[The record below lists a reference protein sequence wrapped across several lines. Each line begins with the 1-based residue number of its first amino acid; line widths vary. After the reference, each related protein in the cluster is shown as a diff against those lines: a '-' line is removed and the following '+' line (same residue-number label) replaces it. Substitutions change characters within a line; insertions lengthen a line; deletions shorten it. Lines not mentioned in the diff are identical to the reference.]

1 MVFQRS
7 IGHWRMLS
15 TLIVGIVLSAALMA
29 SVILYSDAIRDLGL
43 KHALE
48 TQPAYS
54 LDLEVSGTAPSLLST
69 DYPQRKAAADQL
81 ILDRMSSVL
90 RLLLHYGRS
99 ETFFLA
105 PAGEPLPT
113 QDELLPRAHIQF
125 QDQLAS
131 HTRIVEGRAPGVAA
145 GPAGNLPVV
154 ELALAKPTADRM
166 AVKVGDTFDLSLH
179 WKKGVIFRAVVT
191 GLIEPLDASEPYWF
205 GKTDRFDVSFT
216 RWPTYPFFMDEATF
230 MQVMPP
236 VVPELDVNYEFY
248 GFVDTG
254 RINASN
260 ARRVEES
267 TKALEREVPGQISGA
282 DLRTKLAVVIGDYRE
297 KLFFTRLPLFALMLQ
312 IVGIVLFF
320 VVMMA
325 TMVIER
331 QTGEIALLK
340 SRGAST
346 SQVMVIYVLEGTA
359 LVAVATLT
367 GPLLAAGAISLLGLT
382 PPFEELSKGG
392 LLSVHLTRAAFGL
405 ALFGALLSL
414 AALLWPAY
422 RASKFSITNYKQQIS
437 RPPRQPV
444 FLRYYL
450 DLALIAVGAFAFYQL
465 RQRGSLVTEKLFG
478 DLSADPLMLVTPT
491 LFMLMVALVFLRLFP
506 LALRLGL
513 WMSRRL
519 DGPTLSMSLTRM
531 ARSPLQHSRLILLLI
546 LTTAVGMF
554 AAGFR
559 ATLEKGYNDR
569 ASYAAAAPA
578 RLVDIRAPL
587 NMTNARFQE
596 TIGALTGA
604 SQVSPAIRL
613 GGSISTGRYN
623 SESVQVLA
631 IRPDDF
637 EAAGFW
643 RGDFASRS
651 RASLMDSLGDGPAK
665 YEQTPMVPV
674 EAKSVGFWA
683 RLPLPPRTPA
693 PQLGIRLV
701 DDSGTYWEYPLTTD
715 APVSGSWQ
723 FFSANLAA
731 PTIPRAVGAGQRRAP
746 TTSLTFDSLYV
757 RFPGLGGDTNEQV
770 TLTFDDLLWSPTP
783 TARGLGATGFS
794 DGTVFESFDNMGP
807 YETISGVSIVG
818 QPAALTGGQAE
829 SPRSGGAAKV
839 TFIRGRGGAPLVGL
853 RRAAELKPLP
863 VVAAGQVLDRIKKKV
878 GDEFNLYVNG
888 QYVLVKVTGQF
899 DYFPGY
905 DPAKRL
911 GLFVADFDTFQV
923 AATRVPNVAEGAYAN
938 EAWLT
943 GAPSGLNKA
952 ALQEKGLIAEQV
964 LDRDTIHAEQ
974 ASDPLIAASW
984 EGILFLSFGAV
995 MLISAL
1001 AFIAYGSMS
1010 AQARSLEFAVLRTMG
1025 FSGRQILGVVTFEQ
1039 AFVIVAGIVAG
1050 TLLGFPLSRL
1060 MIGYMG
1066 LTENGAEP
1074 LPPLVSRVS
1083 WLAVATV
1090 YASLAIS
1097 VTVTVVSLVVLYS
1110 RLAVGRALRMG
1121 EL

>member
-1 MVFQRS
+1 
-7 IGHWRMLS
+7 MLS
-15 TLIVGIVLSAALMA
+15 TLVVGIVLSAALMA
-29 SVILYSDAIRDLGL
+29 CVVLYSDAIRDLGL
-43 KHALE
+43 KHALKN
-48 TQPAYS
+48 QPAYS
-54 LDLEVSGTAPSLLST
+54 LDFEVTGTAPSLLST

-81 ILDRMSSVL
+81 VMNRVSSVL
-90 RLLLHYGRS
+90 RLLVHYGRS

-105 PAGEPLPT
+105 PAGQPLPA
-113 QDELLPRAHIQF
+113 DDNLLARAHIQF

-131 HTRIVEGRAPGVAA
+131 HTRIVEGRAPGVPA
-145 GPAGNLPVV
+145 GPAGDLPVV

-166 AVKVGDTFDLSLH
+166 GVKVGDAFDLSLH

-191 GLIEPLDASEPYWF
+191 GLIEPLEPSETYWF
-205 GKTDRFDVSFT
+205 GKTDRFDVNFT
-216 RWPTYPFFMDEATF
+216 RWPTYPFFLDETTF
-230 MQVMPP
+230 LQVMTP

-248 GFVDTG
+248 GFVDLA
-254 RINASN
+254 RIDASN
-260 ARRVEES
+260 ARRVEDS
-267 TKALEREVPGQISGA
+267 ANALEREVRGQINGA
-282 DLRTKLAVVIGDYRE
+282 DVDSKLALVIKNYRE

-346 SQVMVIYVLEGTA
+346 GQVMVVYIIEGTA
-359 LVAVATLT
+359 LAAVATIT
-367 GPLLAAGAISLLGLT
+367 GPLLAAGAISLLGFT
-382 PPFEELSKGG
+382 PPFAELSNGG
-392 LLSVHLTRAAFGL
+392 LLTVHLTRAAFGL
-405 ALFGALLSL
+405 AMLGSLLSL

-422 RASKFSITNYKQQIS
+422 RASRYSITNYKQQIS

-450 DLALIAVGAFAFYQL
+450 DLVLIAIGAFAFYQL

-478 DLSADPLMLVTPT
+478 DLSADPLLLVTPT

-569 ASYAAAAPA
+569 AAYAAAAPT

-587 NMTNARFQE
+587 NLTNARFEE
-596 TIGALTGA
+596 TIRSLTGA
-604 SQVSPAIRL
+604 TRVSPAVRL
-613 GGSISTGRYN
+613 GGSVSISRYS
-623 SESVQVLA
+623 SETVQVLGVHPGEFQEMA
-631 IRPDDF
+631 
-637 EAAGFW
+637 FW

-651 RASLMDSLGDGPAK
+651 LSTLMKGLEGGPAAYK
-665 YEQTPMVPV
+665 TTPTVPV
-674 EAKSVGFWA
+674 EAKSVGLWA

-693 PQLGIRLV
+693 PQMGIRFV
-701 DDSGTYWEYPLTTD
+701 DDSGTYWEYALTTD
-715 APVSGSWQ
+715 GPATGGWQ
-723 FFSANLAA
+723 FFSANLGA
-731 PTIPRAVGAGQRRAP
+731 PTIPRAATAGQRRSP
-746 TTSLTFDSLYV
+746 TTLLTFDSLHI
-757 RFPGLGGDTNEQV
+757 RFPGLGGDTNDQV
-770 TLTFDDLLWSPTP
+770 TLTFDDLQWSPTAA
-783 TARGLGATGFS
+783 ARGMGATGFS
-794 DGTVFESFDNMGP
+794 DGSVFEPLDSMSP

-818 QPAALTGGQAE
+818 APAALTAGQADV
-829 SPRSGGAAKV
+829 PRSGGVAKI

-853 RRAAELKPLP
+853 RRALELKPMP
-863 VVAAGQVLDRIKKKV
+863 VIASKQILGRMNKRV

-888 QYVLVKVTGQF
+888 QYVLVKITGEF
-899 DYFPGY
+899 GLFPGY
-905 DPAKRL
+905 DPVRRM
-911 GLFVADFDTFQV
+911 GLFVADFDTLQV
-923 AATRVPNVAEGAYAN
+923 AATRVPTVAEGAYAN

-943 GAPSGLNKA
+943 GATAGLTKA
-952 ALQEKGLIAEQV
+952 GLQEKGLIAEQV
-964 LDRDTIHAEQ
+964 LDRNTIHAEQ
-974 ASDPLIAASW
+974 SADPLIAASW

-995 MLISAL
+995 MIISAL

-1010 AQARSLEFAVLRTMG
+1010 AQARSGEFAVLRTMG
-1025 FSGRQILGVVTFEQ
+1025 FSGRQILGVVSFEQ

-1083 WLAVATV
+1083 WQAVITV
-1090 YASLAIS
+1090 YASLAIA